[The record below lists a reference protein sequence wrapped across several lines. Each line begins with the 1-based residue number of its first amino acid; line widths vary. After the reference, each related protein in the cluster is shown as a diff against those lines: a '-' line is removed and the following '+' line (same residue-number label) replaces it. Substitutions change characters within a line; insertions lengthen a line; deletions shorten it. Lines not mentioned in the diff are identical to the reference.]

1 MSEKR
6 PPDTKARGTTP
17 RRVATEKPAGKTGQ
31 TRARRSNAVQVKPP
45 PPITKRGQATR
56 KRLKDALAK
65 LLQTRTFHEIR
76 LEDITHEAG
85 VRVSLFYHYFQSK
98 TDITHEVLSD
108 LLSAFREEVA
118 GRPKDDGPLAAIHYA
133 NQRMV
138 ALCAASPGAM
148 RCLLE
153 ADQAVAPFA
162 PMWRELTLD
171 WNRRIAANIRRQMPK
186 AFKTDAKYL
195 ALAYALAGTA
205 DSYLFEYFVQKNP
218 ILREAHPTQEE
229 VARFLT
235 ILWYRA
241 LYLANPPDDFLGS
254 LVGFKSLG
262 QHGTTARRKKKPA

>member
-108 LLSAFREEVA
+108 LLDAFRGEVA
-118 GRPKDDGPLAAIHYA
+118 GRPKGDSAVAAIHYA

-138 ALCAASPGAM
+138 ALYGTNPGAM

-153 ADQAVAPFA
+153 VDEAIAPFV
-162 PMWRELTLD
+162 PMWRALTLD
-171 WNRRIAANIRRQMPK
+171 WNRRIAANIRRQLPD
-186 AFKTDAKYL
+186 AFTTEAQYL
-195 ALAYALAGTA
+195 SLAYALAGTA
-205 DSYLFEYFVQKNP
+205 DSFLYEYFVQKNP
-218 ILREAHPTQEE
+218 ALREAHPTEE
-229 VARFLT
+229 DVASFLT
-235 ILWYRA
+235 TLWYRA
-241 LYLANPPDDFLGS
+241 LYLVNPPDPFLGR
-254 LVGFKSLG
+254 LAGFKSVG
-262 QHGTTARRKKKPA
+262 MRGDHRERER